1 MEVAAQLEKEAAA
14 KKQEDKKIGGL
25 SEDQAMA
32 AFAEF
37 VSGEGP
43 DQVQPDPKKIAAER
57 EAAAKAAAARSELS
71 ELSTNE
77 ATSAFAS
84 LVESQVI

>member
-37 VSGEGP
+37 VSGEGT
-43 DQVQPDPKKIAAER
+43 DQVTVDPRK
-57 EAAAKAAAARSELS
+57 
-71 ELSTNE
+71 
-77 ATSAFAS
+77 
-84 LVESQVI
+84 V

>member
-14 KKQEDKKIGGL
+14 KKQEEKKIGGL

-37 VSGEGP
+37 VSGDGT
-43 DQVQPDPKKIAAER
+43 DQVTVDPRKIQAEK
-57 EAAAKAAAARSELS
+57 EAAAKAAAARSELK
-71 ELSTNE
+71 ELSSNE